1 MTTLLESLGDMIG
14 KVPGIVW
21 AGGVLFIA
29 FVYNLYSNQNKMLYY
44 PTPPGLPFKRTSD
57 NPKPYDSPESWGMH
71 FEDVQFHTVDNIKL
85 HGWFVRAP
93 VHVDHRTAP
102 TVLFFHANAGNLG
115 FRLPNIDLLV
125 NQLHM
130 NVFIFDYR
138 GYGNSQ
144 DVAPDEEGLKLDGYA
159 AMEWLM
165 ERDDIDKGK
174 IFVFGRS
181 LGGAVAV
188 NTLSVPRYGSRV
200 AGVILENTF
209 TSIADMVDN
218 LFPLLSYLK
227 GIILKIRWPSVDLIG
242 GLEHPML
249 FVSGAKDQLVPPPM
263 LRRLHDA
270 AGRSA
275 DRELYVVADGEHND
289 TYQKGGAEYALRLR
303 AFVDRVLRRKLGDA
317 GARTRL
323 LHTLSRE
330 EGDRLVRAGAGA
342 EARAGAAGGEL
353 TEERVL
359 KAAASA
365 EKVVAT
371 HAMPAAAAVGA
382 DGADGEALPAASAA
396 AVAGAPAVLLSPASL
411 EAAASLLGEDD
422 SAASPAD
429 AATLQ
434 DDVGVPGSLAARR
447 RATSVESVEGSGLP
461 PIGAMPSLAAVLR

>member
-1 MTTLLESLGDMIG
+1 MSTLLDSLGDMIG

-71 FEDVQFHTVDNIKL
+71 FEDVHFNTVDNVKL

-144 DVAPDEEGLKLDGYA
+144 EVAPDEEGLKLDGYA
-159 AMEWLM
+159 AMEWLL
-165 ERDDIDKGK
+165 ERTDIDKGK

-209 TSIADMVDN
+209 TSIAEMVDN

-270 AGRSA
+270 AARSA
-275 DRELYVVADGEHND
+275 DRELYVVTDGDHND

-303 AFVDRVLRRKLGDA
+303 AFVERVLRRKLGDA

-330 EGDRLVRAGAGA
+330 EGDRLVHAGAGA
-342 EARAGAAGGEL
+342 GATAAGGQR

-359 KAAASA
+359 K
-365 EKVVAT
+365 E
-371 HAMPAAAAVGA
+371 AAAVEKVA
-382 DGADGEALPAASAA
+382 APHATPVAAAVSADGEALPTAPAA
-396 AVAGAPAVLLSPASL
+396 AVAGAPAVLLSPASV
-411 EAAASLLGEDD
+411 EAAASLLDEDD

-434 DDVGVPGSLAARR
+434 DDVNVPGSLAARR

>member
-1 MTTLLESLGDMIG
+1 MTTLLDSLGDMIG

-29 FVYNLYSNQNKMLYY
+29 FVYNLYANQDKMLYY

-71 FEDVQFHTVDNIKL
+71 FEDVHFTTVDNIKL

-93 VHVDHRTAP
+93 AHVDHRTAP
-102 TVLFFHANAGNLG
+102 TILFFHANAGNLG

-144 DVAPDEEGLKLDGYA
+144 EVAPDEEGLKLDGYA
-159 AMEWLM
+159 AMEWLL
-165 ERDDIDKGK
+165 ERTDIDKGK

-181 LGGAVAV
+181 LGGAVAI
-188 NTLSVPRYGSRV
+188 NTLSVPRYGSGV

-209 TSIADMVDN
+209 TSIAEMVDN

-227 GIILKIRWPSVDLIG
+227 GIILKIRWPSIDLIG

-270 AGRSA
+270 AARSA

-303 AFVDRVLRRKLGDA
+303 AFVERVLRRKLGDA

-323 LHTLSRE
+323 LHTLS
-330 EGDRLVRAGAGA
+330 AAAAA
-342 EARAGAAGGEL
+342 E
-353 TEERVL
+353 
-359 KAAASA
+359 KAA
-365 EKVVAT
+365 AT

-382 DGADGEALPAASAA
+382 DGEALPAAPAA
-396 AVAGAPAVLLSPASL
+396 AVAGAPAVPLSPASL

-434 DDVGVPGSLAARR
+434 DDVDVPGSLAARR